1 MINFKQR
8 ELSQMLIDKLKTRFP
23 EVEMVD
29 LMESP
34 ENPYSLWIKV
44 IMPDDEDREIEARKM
59 ASEISADILMDYG
72 YHMLA
77 IAMLKSSEMSAF
89 ASAN

>member
-8 ELSQMLIDKLKTRFP
+8 ELSHMLVDKVKARFP

-29 LMESP
+29 IMESP

-77 IAMLKSSEMSAF
+77 IATLRKSDTPAF
-89 ASAN
+89 AAAN